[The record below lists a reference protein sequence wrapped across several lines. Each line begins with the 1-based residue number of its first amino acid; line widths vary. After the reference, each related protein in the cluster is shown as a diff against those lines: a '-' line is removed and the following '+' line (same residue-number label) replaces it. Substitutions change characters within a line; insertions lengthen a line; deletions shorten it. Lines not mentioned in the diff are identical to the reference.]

1 MQPLILAC
9 DLGTGGNKA
18 SLYGADGICLSEIFV
33 PYPTFYPRPGW
44 HEQRPADWWDATV
57 KSIRRLIE
65 SSGVNPQAVVCLG
78 ISGHSLGVV
87 PLDKAGNLLREN
99 TPIWSDSRA
108 ASQTAAFF
116 ERFPYEDWY
125 LLTGNGFPPAL
136 YPIFKI
142 MWYAQYEPEMFAQ
155 IDRIIGTTDYIN
167 YRLTG
172 IIATDYSYASGSGVY
187 DLVGWHY
194 ADALIAASD
203 VSRRIFPDI
212 LPSTEVIGRLTSQA
226 ATELGLPRSVKVVA
240 GGVDNSCMALGARC
254 FQEGRVYNSLGSS
267 SWISVSSGQPL
278 LNSHSHP
285 YVFAHVLPSQYIS
298 SVSVFSAGTS
308 FRWVRDHL
316 CPDLSAAAQAEQADP
331 YDWMTRL
338 AAQAEPGCRGLL
350 FNPSLGG
357 GSSHDPS
364 PELRGAYIGLDLSHT
379 RAELIR
385 AAMEGVALELRT
397 ALDELRGMMP
407 VSTEMLVV
415 GGGSRSLLWRRIYA
429 DVLNLTVIKSNIDQ
443 QAAALGAAA
452 LAAVGAG
459 LWPNFEI
466 IDRIH
471 QIEDITAPD
480 PRANAIYESLLPV
493 FVLAARH
500 LAEIGDRM
508 AKRKSG

>member
-1 MQPLILAC
+1 MQPLIVAC

-18 SLYGADGICLSEIFV
+18 SLYDADGRCLAETFV
-33 PYPTFYPRPGW
+33 PYPTGYPRPGW
-44 HEQRPADWWDATV
+44 HEQAPGDWWDATV
-57 KSIRRLIE
+57 QSVRGLMA
-65 SSGVNPQAVVCLG
+65 SPGANPQAVECLG

-87 PLDKAGNLLREN
+87 PLGKSGNLLRES
-99 TPIWSDSRA
+99 TLIWSDSRA
-108 ASQTAAFF
+108 GAQAADFF
-116 ERFPYEDWY
+116 GRFPKDDWY

-142 MWYAQYEPEMFAQ
+142 MWYAQNEPEMFAQ
-155 IDRIIGTTDYIN
+155 IDRIIGTKDYIN

-172 IIATDYSYASGSGVY
+172 EIATDYSYASGSGAY
-187 DLVGWHY
+187 DLAGWQY
-194 ADALIAASD
+194 ADALIA
-203 VSRRIFPDI
+203 VSSLPENIFPEI
-212 LPSTEVIGRLTSQA
+212 LPSTEIIGRLTPQA
-226 ATELGLPRSVKVVA
+226 ASELGLPPSVKVAA

-254 FQEGRVYNSLGSS
+254 FKEGRVYNSLGSS
-267 SWISVSSGQPL
+267 SWISVCSEQPL
-278 LNSHSHP
+278 LNVHSHP
-285 YVFAHVLPSQYIS
+285 YVFAHVLPDQFIS

-308 FRWVRDHL
+308 FRWVRDQL
-316 CPDLSAAAQAEQADP
+316 CADLSAAAQAEQADP

-338 AAQAEPGCRGLL
+338 ASQAEPACRGLL

-364 PELRGAYIGLDLSHT
+364 PDLRGAYIGLDLSHT

-397 ALDELRGMMP
+397 ALDELRGMVP

-415 GGGSRSLLWRRIYA
+415 GGGSRSPLWRRIYA

-480 PRANAIYESLLPV
+480 PHANAIYEGLLPV
-493 FVLAARH
+493 FMLAARH

-508 AKRKSG
+508 AKRNSG